1 MTTSDGPRAGWYG
14 DGVTPGAE
22 RWFDGRAWTEHL
34 RPAPGAAGPAP
45 RQHVAGPSTAQHAA
59 GPSAAQPAAHPVPA
73 GPPATVQQAV
83 LQHPGGGPAPA
94 VRPFAAAP
102 GAVRPTDPTQP
113 GAVRPS
119 GLGQPRP
126 AQPGPAQPGPAQHG
140 PAHPGS
146 TPPGAVRPQGAAQPG
161 PVGPGGGPVA
171 PASAPAGWF
180 AQPGQ
185 VHPYPPQ
192 PSAAHA
198 AQPAAHPGLVTA
210 GGPPPG
216 FPVAAPTPPTAPP
229 VAARPGAAP
238 GWGAPPAGAS
248 GGTWSTAG
256 TGPRPGA
263 AYPSASTAAW
273 GGTANLAPWGPPRL
287 AHWGWRVLAR
297 LVDEIAVSIPYTVA
311 VVLDMVA
318 ATGAADPTLAL
329 AQASEGTST
338 TAMVGLLLTFVL
350 WVANRVVAQGR
361 TGRSL
366 GKRVCGLRLVKR
378 DTMQPVGLW
387 WAFVRD
393 VGHVV
398 DQALLGLG
406 YLWPLWDAQRQTFSD
421 KLCRTVVVREG

>member
-14 DGVTPGAE
+14 DGVTPGVE

-34 RPAPGAAGPAP
+34 RPAPGAPVPVGPP
-45 RQHVAGPSTAQHAA
+45 VPPQQHAA
-59 GPSAAQPAAHPVPA
+59 PSPQHAVAPSAARVAPA
-73 GPPATVQQAV
+73 GPPATVQEAA
-83 LQHPGGGPAPA
+83 LQHAGGGPAPA

-102 GAVRPTDPTQP
+102 GAVRPAGPSQP

-119 GLGQPRP
+119 GPPQ
-126 AQPGPAQPGPAQHG
+126 
-140 PAHPGS
+140 
-146 TPPGAVRPQGAAQPG
+146 PGAVRPSGPSQPG
-161 PVGPGGGPVA
+161 APVA
-171 PASAPAGWF
+171 PVHAGQ
-180 AQPGQ
+180 ARPPQPGQ
-185 VHPYPPQ
+185 VHPYPPR
-192 PSAAHA
+192 
-198 AQPAAHPGLVTA
+198 PAASQAPVHPGPATA
-210 GGPPPG
+210 GGPPLPAPG
-216 FPVAAPTPPTAPP
+216 YPVAAPTYPAAPP
-229 VAARPGAAP
+229 VAAARPGATP
-238 GWGAPPAGAS
+238 GWGAPPSGAA

-256 TGPRPGA
+256 TGVRPGA

-273 GGTANLAPWGPPRL
+273 GGAANLAPWGPPRL

-297 LVDEIAVSIPYTVA
+297 LVDEVAVTVPYTVA

-329 AQASEGTST
+329 AQASQGTST

-366 GKRVCGLRLVKR
+366 GKRVCGLRLEKEG
-378 DTMQPVGLW
+378 TTQPVGLW

-406 YLWPLWDAQRQTFSD
+406 YLWPLWDAKRQTFSD
-421 KLCRTVVVREG
+421 KLCRTLVVRER